1 MIEIDTLKDL
11 ASRLNFTMSE
21 EEYKTLQSEFEVMI
35 SQMDKISKIEGIS
48 EVEPLTHPFPI
59 VYTLKEDDEI
69 ENITKEEVLANAKSV
84 YSEMVLV
91 PKVVGEDNE

>member
-1 MIEIDTLKDL
+1 MIKIDTLREL
-11 ASRLNFTMSE
+11 AAKLNFTMTD
-21 EEYKTLQSEFEVMI
+21 EEYKTLQGEFEVMI

-48 EVEPLTHPFPI
+48 EIEPLTHPFP
-59 VYTLKEDDEI
+59 VEYTLKDDEDI

-84 YSEMVLV
+84 YSDMVLV